1 METDILIIGAGPAGI
16 QAAIHASRKKVNTVL
31 VGKPSNSA
39 MMEAHIEN
47 LFGLE
52 KIVKGGD
59 LLNIGVEQVKRFGC
73 TVILQNVVS
82 MAIDGD
88 AFHIIT
94 ESGEKIY
101 SKAIILATGIAR
113 VKLGVPGE
121 KEFFGKGVS
130 YCASCDCNFYKGMIV
145 AIIGS
150 ESEAAMSAE
159 LMTKYAKKVYWVSET
174 IDADKA
180 LETKAR
186 TAGVEIIE
194 AKLLQIKGSKA
205 VESIMID
212 DGKEIKVDGVFI
224 ELGGKSS
231 GDLAMDLDIT
241 PDIDDTIKVNEN
253 CETSVKGVFAC
264 GDIAGKPW
272 QVAKAIGQGAVAGL
286 SAAEYVKSLK

>member
-1 METDILIIGAGPAGI
+1 MQADILIVGAGPAGI
-16 QAAIHASRKKVNTVL
+16 QAAIHASRKKVNVIL

-52 KIVKGGD
+52 KTVKGED
-59 LLNIGVEQVKRFGC
+59 LLNNGVEQVKRFGC

-88 AFHIIT
+88 AFYVIT
-94 ESGEKIY
+94 ESGEKIH

-174 IDADKA
+174 IDADQA

-194 AKLLQIKGSKA
+194 AKLLQIKGSNV

-231 GDLAMDLDIT
+231 GDLAMDLDIM
-241 PDIDDTIKVNEN
+241 PGIDDTIKVSEN

-264 GDIAGKPW
+264 GDITGKPW

-286 SAAEYVKSLK
+286 SAADYVKSLK